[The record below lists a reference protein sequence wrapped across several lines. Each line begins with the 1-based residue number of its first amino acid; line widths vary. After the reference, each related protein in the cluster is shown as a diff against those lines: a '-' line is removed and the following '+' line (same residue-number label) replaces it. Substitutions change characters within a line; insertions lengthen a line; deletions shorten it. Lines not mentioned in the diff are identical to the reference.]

1 MLLAPFDLAGARLAV
16 ESLLERLDLD
26 AFIFA
31 VEHTPRG
38 WELRVECAIRGGWQA
53 ETILLGEELPGPGS
67 EDAPLR
73 DRLVNQLRDKL
84 AACKRHA

>member
-31 VEHTPRG
+31 VDHTTRG
-38 WELRVECAIRGGWQA
+38 WELRVECAIEGGWQA
-53 ETILLGEELPGPGS
+53 ETIVLGNELPGPGP